1 MRHRP
6 YRVPVYSLP
15 FLNTNAYTPQ
25 KGWAR
30 RWIPRIEGK
39 HKSCRLVRGPACN
52 DMLPL
57 SQKPKLTVRTQG
69 DSCDWRRRPAR
80 HAQWADLQQKP
91 RTTSTSSRRYHTHR
105 SPCPARVEDLG
116 VALWKAY
123 GTCEDALPRVPSITA
138 CHNRPSSSS
147 ARLVLKYICKPYIVQ
162 LWGRDQEDDR
172 DRRQCAM
179 ITRASILLAEPSQRE
194 KLLIR
199 IKRIRRVGSFCL
211 R

>member
-1 MRHRP
+1 MRHWP

-91 RTTSTSSRRYHTHR
+91 RTDSTSSCRYHTHR

-116 VALWKAY
+116 EWRCGRHMVRARTPCH
-123 GTCEDALPRVPSITA
+123 GCQALPHAIIA
-138 CHNRPSSSS
+138 H
-147 ARLVLKYICKPYIVQ
+147 LHQVLI
-162 LWGRDQEDDR
+162 
-172 DRRQCAM
+172 
-179 ITRASILLAEPSQRE
+179 
-194 KLLIR
+194 
-199 IKRIRRVGSFCL
+199 SF
-211 R
+211 